1 MHKEDKMSLGFNT
14 IKEVLQLIN
23 ELGNLVSEID
33 NVIRTYPQDIQ
44 GFLYGKIAER
54 VVEAFGENV
63 NDEALFGDLDPDRI
77 VN

>member
-1 MHKEDKMSLGFNT
+1 MSNT
-14 IKEVLQLIN
+14 IKEVLQLID

-44 GFLYGKIAER
+44 EFLYGKIDEKLE
-54 VVEAFGENV
+54 EAFGETA

>member
-1 MHKEDKMSLGFNT
+1 MSEN
-14 IKEVLQLIN
+14 IKEVLRLID

-44 GFLYGKIAER
+44 EFLYSKIDAKLE
-54 VVEAFGENV
+54 EAFGETI
-63 NDEALFGDLDPDRI
+63 NDEALFGDLDPDRT

>member
-1 MHKEDKMSLGFNT
+1 MSNT
-14 IKEVLQLIN
+14 IKEVLQLID

-44 GFLYGKIAER
+44 EFLYGKIDEKLE
-54 VVEAFGENV
+54 EAFGETV

>member
-1 MHKEDKMSLGFNT
+1 MSNT
-14 IKEVLQLIN
+14 IKEVLELIN

-44 GFLYGKIAER
+44 EFLYGKIDEKLE
-54 VVEAFGENV
+54 EAFGETI
-63 NDEALFGDLDPDRI
+63 NDEALFGDLDPDRT

>member
-1 MHKEDKMSLGFNT
+1 MSNT
-14 IKEVLQLIN
+14 IKEVLELIN

-44 GFLYGKIAER
+44 EFLYGKIDEKLE
-54 VVEAFGENV
+54 EAFGETV

>member
-1 MHKEDKMSLGFNT
+1 MSEN
-14 IKEVLQLIN
+14 IKEVLRLID

-44 GFLYGKIAER
+44 EFLYGKIDEKLE
-54 VVEAFGENV
+54 EAFGETI
-63 NDEALFGDLDPDRI
+63 NDEALFGDLDPDRT

>member
-1 MHKEDKMSLGFNT
+1 MSEN
-14 IKEVLQLIN
+14 IKEVLQLID

-33 NVIRTYPQDIQ
+33 NVIRAYPQEIQ
-44 GFLYGKIAER
+44 EFLYGMIDEKLD
-54 VVEAFGENV
+54 EAFGDTI

>member
-1 MHKEDKMSLGFNT
+1 MSNT

-44 GFLYGKIAER
+44 EFLYGKIDEKLE
-54 VVEAFGENV
+54 EAFGETV

>member
-1 MHKEDKMSLGFNT
+1 MSEN
-14 IKEVLQLIN
+14 IKEVLWLID

-33 NVIRTYPQDIQ
+33 NVIRAYPQEIQ
-44 GFLYGKIAER
+44 EFLYGMIDEKLD
-54 VVEAFGENV
+54 EAFGDTI